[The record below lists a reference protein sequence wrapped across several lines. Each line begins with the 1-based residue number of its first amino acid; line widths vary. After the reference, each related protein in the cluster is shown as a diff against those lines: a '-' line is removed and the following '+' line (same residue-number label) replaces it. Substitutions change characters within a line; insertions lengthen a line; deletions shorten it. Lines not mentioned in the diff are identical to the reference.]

1 MMRQVCIENY
11 LAHLIFY
18 ISVEQTTVVDSSG
31 KRRRN
36 LLYSVARPI
45 WTSLPTTLAIASHVV
60 LLWVSASLVLSCV
73 STSSIC

>member
-45 WTSLPTTLAIASHVV
+45 WTLLPTTLAIASHVV
-60 LLWVSASLVLSCV
+60 LPWVSVSLVTSCV
-73 STSSIC
+73 STSGVC